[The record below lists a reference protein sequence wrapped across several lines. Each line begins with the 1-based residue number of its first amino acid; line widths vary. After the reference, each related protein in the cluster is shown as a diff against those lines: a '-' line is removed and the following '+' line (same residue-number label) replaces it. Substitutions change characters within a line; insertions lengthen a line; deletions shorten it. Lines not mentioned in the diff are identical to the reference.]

1 MIVGIGVD
9 VVDVPRFAAT
19 LARTP
24 RLLPR
29 LFAPAERVL
38 KPRSLAARYA
48 AKEALIKALGGSDGV
63 HWTDIEVASEESGR
77 PVFALTGETAV
88 TVAGRGITALH
99 LSMSHDA
106 GLATA
111 YVIAEAVESAAP
123 PAVIPALQPAAAL
136 PTASAIAGSF
146 SSPATRIRSPTV
158 RTPGLGSF
166 LP

>member
-63 HWTDIEVASEESGR
+63 HWTDIEVASEPSGR
-77 PVFALTGETAV
+77 PVFALLGETAA
-88 TVAGRGITALH
+88 TVAERGITALH

-111 YVIAEAVESAAP
+111 YVIAEASEVALTPGAIAARQPAPTSAGVEPVAIDAP
-123 PAVIPALQPAAAL
+123 PASAPETTRED
-136 PTASAIAGSF
+136 TA
-146 SSPATRIRSPTV
+146 
-158 RTPGLGSF
+158 
-166 LP
+166 